1 MNEFVLFTDSACD
14 IAPAT
19 LKEWK
24 VESIS
29 LSLLFD
35 GEDKEIS
42 NYDITAN
49 DFYKRMRDGDT
60 AKTSAI
66 NVEGFKTAFEPTLKS
81 GKDILYLGFSSGL
94 STTVNSARIA
104 ADELKEDYPA
114 ASVTVVDTLCAS
126 AGQGLLVYLAVKQRD
141 EGKTLAEIAEYA
153 EKTKVGMCH
162 WFTVDD
168 LVYLKRGG
176 RISPTVAFVGGIL
189 GIKPVLHMDDEGHLI
204 SMSKARGRKNAL
216 KAIVDRFNELAVD
229 KQNGTVFI
237 SHGDCIDDA
246 NELAGMLKDAFG
258 VTVSIIAD
266 IGPVI
271 GAHSG
276 PGTLAL
282 FFIGKER

>member
-42 NYDITAN
+42 NYDITAT

-66 NVEGFKTAFEPTLKS
+66 NVEGFKTAFETTLKS
-81 GKDILYLGFSSGL
+81 GKDVLYLGFSSGL

-104 ADELKEDYPA
+104 ADELKEDYPN

-141 EGKTLAEIAEYA
+141 EGKTLAEIAEYT

-216 KAIVDRFNELAVD
+216 KAIVDRFSELAVD

-282 FFIGKER
+282 FFVGKER